1 MLLNFNWKEWWL
13 IGIAVLILGESGSGK
28 SASLRNFKKEDVG
41 ILNVASKPLP
51 FRNTNGLVTVNKAT
65 YSMIRGAVTSPNRL
79 SYVIDDAQYLM
90 AFESFD
96 KANIT
101 GYTKFT
107 EMAKNYE
114 EMLRTIQEDT
124 SPDTIV
130 YVMQHIDTDENGKVK
145 AKTLGKMLDQ
155 QLTIEGLF
163 SIVLLAKADERR
175 HYFVTQSD
183 GTNPCK
189 SPMGMFDEVE
199 IDNDL
204 KMVDDAIR
212 EYYGLKKAVAPTAK
226 SKSKGE

>member
-1 MLLNFNWKEWWL
+1 MV
-13 IGIAVLILGESGSGK
+13 IGESGSGK
-28 SASLRNFKKEDVG
+28 TASLRNFQENDVS

-51 FRNTNGLVTVNKAT
+51 FRNKNKLKMANKAT
-65 YSMIRGAVTSPNRL
+65 YSMIKGAVSSGRTP

-96 KANIT
+96 KVNET

-107 EMAKNYE
+107 TMAKNYE
-114 EMLRTIQEDT
+114 DMLRHIQEETD
-124 SPDTIV
+124 PNVIV
-130 YVMQHIDTDENGKVK
+130 YVLQHIDKDEDGKIK

-155 QLTIEGLF
+155 QLTVEGLF
-163 SIVLLAKADERR
+163 SIVLLAQTDGKR

-189 SPMGMFDEVE
+189 SPMGLFDDIE

-212 EYYGLKKAVAPTAK
+212 EYYELSKTVTKKPVKKT
-226 SKSKGE
+226 

>member
-1 MLLNFNWKEWWL
+1 M
-13 IGIAVLILGESGSGK
+13 VLGESGSGK
-28 SASLRNFKKEDVG
+28 TASLRNFQENDVS

-51 FRNTNGLVTVNKAT
+51 FRNKNKLKMANKAT
-65 YSMIRGAVTSPNRL
+65 YAMIKGAVSSGRTP

-96 KANIT
+96 KVNET

-107 EMAKNYE
+107 TMAKNYE
-114 EMLRTIQEDT
+114 DMLRHIQEETD
-124 SPDTIV
+124 PNVIV
-130 YVMQHIDTDENGKVK
+130 YVLQHIEKDENGIIK

-155 QLTIEGLF
+155 QLTVEGLF
-163 SIVLLAKADERR
+163 SIVLLAQTDGKR

-189 SPMGMFDEVE
+189 SPMEMFDEVE

-204 KMVDDAIR
+204 KMVDDTIR
-212 EYYGLKKAVAPTAK
+212 EYYGLDKTVTKKKTVTKNA
-226 SKSKGE
+226 

>member
-1 MLLNFNWKEWWL
+1 M
-13 IGIAVLILGESGSGK
+13 GIAVLVLGESGSGK
-28 SASLRNFKKEDVG
+28 SASMRNFKKEDVG

-65 YSMIRGAVTSPNRL
+65 YSMIKGAVTSPNRL

-96 KANIT
+96 KANIA

-130 YVMQHIDTDENGKVK
+130 YVMQHIETDENGKVK

-189 SPMGMFDEVE
+189 SPMGMFDDIE

-204 KMVDDAIR
+204 KMVDDTIR
-212 EYYGLKKAVAPTAK
+212 EYYGLKKATAPKKA
-226 SKSKGE
+226 KGE

>member
-1 MLLNFNWKEWWL
+1 M
-13 IGIAVLILGESGSGK
+13 GESGSGK

-65 YSMIRGAVTSPNRL
+65 YNMIKSAVVTPNRL

-96 KANIT
+96 KVNIT
-101 GYTKFT
+101 GYTKFS

-130 YVMQHIDTDENGKVK
+130 YVMQHIETDENGKVK

-163 SIVLLAKADERR
+163 SIVLLAKADERW

-204 KMVDDAIR
+204 KMVDDTIR

>member
-1 MLLNFNWKEWWL
+1 M
-13 IGIAVLILGESGSGK
+13 GIAVLVLGESGSGK
-28 SASLRNFKKEDVG
+28 SASMRNFKKEDVG

-65 YSMIRGAVTSPNRL
+65 YSMIKGAVTSPNRL

-96 KANIT
+96 KANIA
-101 GYTKFT
+101 GFTKFT
-107 EMAKNYE
+107 EM
-114 EMLRTIQEDT
+114 LRVIQEDT

-130 YVMQHIDTDENGKVK
+130 YVMQHIETDENGKVK

-189 SPMGMFDEVE
+189 SPMGMFDNIE

-204 KMVDDAIR
+204 KMVDDTIR
-212 EYYGLKKAVAPTAK
+212 EYYGMKKATTPKKA
-226 SKSKGE
+226 KGE

>member
-1 MLLNFNWKEWWL
+1 M
-13 IGIAVLILGESGSGK
+13 GIAVLILGESGSGK
-28 SASLRNFKKEDVG
+28 SSSLRNFKKEDVG

-65 YSMIRGAVTSPNRL
+65 YSMIKGAVTSPNRL

-96 KANIT
+96 KANIA

-114 EMLRTIQEDT
+114 EMLRVIQEDT
-124 SPDTIV
+124 SSDTIV
-130 YVMQHIDTDENGKVK
+130 YVMQHIDTDENGKIK

-189 SPMGMFDEVE
+189 SPMGMFDDIE

-204 KMVDDAIR
+204 KMVDDTIR
-212 EYYGLKKAVAPTAK
+212 EYYGLKKATAPTAK

>member
-1 MLLNFNWKEWWL
+1 M
-13 IGIAVLILGESGSGK
+13 GESGSGK
-28 SASLRNFKKEDVG
+28 SASMRNFNSEDVRV
-41 ILNVASKPLP
+41 LNVASKPFP
-51 FRNTNGLVTVNKAT
+51 FRNVNKLKKADKAT
-65 YSMIRGAVTSPNRL
+65 YAMIKGAVSSGQSL

-90 AFESFD
+90 AFESFE
-96 KANIT
+96 KANET

-107 EMAKNYE
+107 LMAKNYE
-114 EMLRTIQEDT
+114 EMLRYIQEDT

-130 YVMQHIDTDENGKVK
+130 YIMQHIDTDENGKVK

-163 SIVLLAKADERR
+163 TIVLLAKADEKR

-189 SPMGMFDEVE
+189 SPMGMFDDTE

-204 KMVDDAIR
+204 KMVDDTIR
-212 EYYGLKKAVAPTAK
+212 EYYGLKSQPKAK
-226 SKSKGE
+226 ESKK

>member
-1 MLLNFNWKEWWL
+1 M
-13 IGIAVLILGESGSGK
+13 GIAVLVLGESGSGK
-28 SASLRNFKKEDVG
+28 SASMRNFKKEDVG

-51 FRNTNGLVTVNKAT
+51 FRNTNGLITFNKAT
-65 YSMIRGAVTSPNRL
+65 YSTIKQAVVMPSRP

-96 KANIT
+96 KVNEV
-101 GYTKFT
+101 GYGKFT
-107 EMAKNYE
+107 AMAKNYE
-114 EMLRTIQEDT
+114 EMLRVIQEDT

-130 YVMQHIDTDENGKVK
+130 YVMQHIDTDDEGKVK

-175 HYFVTQSD
+175 HYFITQSD

-189 SPMGMFDEVE
+189 SPMGMFDDVE

-204 KMVDDAIR
+204 KMVDDTIR
-212 EYYGLKKAVAPTAK
+212 EYYGLKKSVAK
-226 SKSKGE
+226 STTPKAASK